1 MMQSKLTEGSRN
13 GMSKFENL
21 NSVSG
26 GGSNKGDGLKGD
38 VADMNRTMT
47 KHSEIQE
54 ELIILDNFHINSY
67 KIDN

>member
-54 ELIILDNFHINSY
+54 E
-67 KIDN
+67 